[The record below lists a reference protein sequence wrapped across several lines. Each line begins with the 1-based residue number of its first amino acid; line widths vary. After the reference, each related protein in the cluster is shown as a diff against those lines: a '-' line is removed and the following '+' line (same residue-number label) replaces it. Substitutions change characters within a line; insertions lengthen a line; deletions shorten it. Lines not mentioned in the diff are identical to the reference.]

1 MKVKIFK
8 IAVMSFVVV
17 CLFLGT
23 FSTTSCVK
31 EDEYLE
37 SLHELQFSVDTLSFD
52 TVFTTLG
59 STTKQVKVYN
69 TSNRPIKFDK
79 VSLKEGGNS
88 RFRINVDGDT
98 SLIIRDFTIA
108 SHDSAFIFVRV
119 NINPNSST
127 SPFLVEDG
135 IVFELGNNTKT
146 LALTAYGRNAIY
158 HTPTNSLTSGE
169 VVYNYSVIDCSKPWD
184 ASKPHII
191 FGYAVVD
198 EDSVLTILQ
207 GTEIY
212 FADGA
217 TLWVYDGGTLNV
229 DGSLQ
234 NPVLFTSL
242 RKDGHY
248 ENLPG
253 QWQGLWLSAGS
264 KNNVINGA
272 VLQNGTVGILVD
284 TVVNNNPTL
293 TITNSMVQ
301 NMSLAGIYGQGAHI
315 EGDNLLVINCGTATL
330 ALTLGGKYKF
340 SNSTFA
346 NYWSYSARRSPGV
359 IFNNWYTDLYG
370 NIQFRP
376 ISFAEFY
383 NCIIYGSAEEELL
396 FDCAEGTNI
405 NTAFYNCLIRTKQT
419 NIGTQ
424 TDTKTNEDPKFVD
437 TKANNYHLAAESAAL
452 YAGNSAYIEI
462 PYDLDNVLRNN
473 PPSIGAYEYV
483 EATEER
489 DK

>member
-1 MKVKIFK
+1 M
-8 IAVMSFVVV
+8 
-17 CLFLGT
+17 
-23 FSTTSCVK
+23 
-31 EDEYLE
+31 
-37 SLHELQFSVDTLSFD
+37 
-52 TVFTTLG
+52 
-59 STTKQVKVYN
+59 
-69 TSNRPIKFDK
+69 
-79 VSLKEGGNS
+79 
-88 RFRINVDGDT
+88 
-98 SLIIRDFTIA
+98 
-108 SHDSAFIFVRV
+108 
-119 NINPNSST
+119 
-127 SPFLVEDG
+127 
-135 IVFELGNNTKT
+135 
-146 LALTAYGRNAIY
+146 
-158 HTPTNSLTSGE
+158 
-169 VVYNYSVIDCSKPWD
+169 
-184 ASKPHII
+184 
-191 FGYAVVD
+191 
-198 EDSVLTILQ
+198 TILQ

-293 TITNSMVQ
+293 TITNSIVQ

-315 EGDNLLVINCGTATL
+315 EGDNLLVSNCGTATL

-396 FDCAEGTNI
+396 FDCAEGTDI